1 MTLKNGLRMRF
12 SDFVNEGALN
22 RRSTP
27 MTLQPLFPLS
37 YLQPSNIFDSENY
50 ADIKP
55 WVQKAIADEEQKSN
69 ERLWRGERSAEYQ
82 LNERLT
88 LIRFFRKYQKTG
100 PLFKCIADRLE
111 LCERNNRCCSGACP
125 ECGRLLQ
132 RSFVRKSKYLIR
144 DRLDIDGHELVAITI
159 IPAEPIIK
167 LGNLHTLDIC
177 NLQRRLRYALAK
189 ADIDIAVVA
198 FDFSFNEDKDGK
210 YKPFWSA
217 HYYVIT
223 SVANKSRV
231 RKILKRFFASDRR
244 IPRPVKISAFDNS
257 SRRRSYAFK
266 THFKRR
272 IGVDAIK
279 EGKDGTL
286 RKCRN
291 TSRQRLRAAERLE
304 LYTYL
309 DHIGFAERFIFR
321 GVKPVIKSSRVKFRA
336 TDA

>member
-1 MTLKNGLRMRF
+1 MKGR
-12 SDFVNEGALN
+12 
-22 RRSTP
+22 TP
-27 MTLQPLFPLS
+27 MQIQPLFPLS
-37 YLQPSNIFDSENY
+37 YLQPSNIFDSGNY

-55 WVQKAIADEEQKSN
+55 WVQKAIAEEEQKPN

-111 LCERNNRCCSGACP
+111 LCERGNRCCSGACP

-132 RSFVRKSKYLIR
+132 RRFVRKSKGLICEVV
-144 DRLDIDGHELVAITI
+144 DKDGHELVAITI
-159 IPAEPIIK
+159 VPAEPIIR
-167 LGNLHTLDIC
+167 LGKLHTLYIRH
-177 NLQRRLRYALAK
+177 LRRCLKYALAQ
-189 ADIDIAVVA
+189 ASIDIAISA
-198 FDFSFNEDKDGK
+198 IDFSFNEDKDGR
-210 YKPFWSA
+210 YEPFWSA

-223 SVANKSRV
+223 PVANKVRV
-231 RKILKRFFASDRR
+231 RKMLKRLFASDRR
-244 IPRPVKISAFDNS
+244 IPRPIKISAFNNTAWH
-257 SRRRSYAFK
+257 RSYAFK
-266 THFKRR
+266 IQYNRR
-272 IGVDAIK
+272 IGVDAIRQM
-279 EGKDGTL
+279 EDGST

-291 TSRQRLRAAERLE
+291 TSRQRLRVAERLE